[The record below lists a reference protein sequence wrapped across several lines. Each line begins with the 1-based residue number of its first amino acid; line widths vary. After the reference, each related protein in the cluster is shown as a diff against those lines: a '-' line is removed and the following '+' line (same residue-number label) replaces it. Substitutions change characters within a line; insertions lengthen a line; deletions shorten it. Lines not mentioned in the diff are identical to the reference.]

1 MSMRPSI
8 MAGMKTL
15 QAFKF
20 RLVPTPEQENLL
32 SRHAGGVRFVW
43 NKALDLQTA
52 RLDAGI
58 PLLSY
63 GDLARLL
70 TLWRASEEYGFLA
83 LGPVHPQQQ
92 TLKNLDRA
100 LREALDRTN
109 PKRFPRFKHKGEKDS
124 LRYPDPLQIKLDLAT
139 RDPSGRHLLPRIFL
153 PKVGWVK
160 VRVSR
165 PIVGDLRNATVTRK
179 AGRWAVSLQTGTDVP
194 EPTERALPEIG
205 LDLGVVSFATTSS
218 GTRIHPDPEILS
230 AMKRAED
237 RLRWEQRK
245 LSRKY
250 RKGPKSQNFRRQK
263 IRVARAHERVANMRL
278 DFLHKVSTAI
288 GETQAVVVVEDL
300 KIRNMTKSARG
311 TKESPGRKVRQ
322 KAGLNRSLLSRGWGT
337 FLSLLAYK
345 LERRGGRLVRVDPK
359 NTSRT
364 CFFCGHVSVENR
376 PDQTT
381 FRCVSCGHADH
392 ADANAA
398 KNILRAGRARS
409 ACSPGEPGAFVA

>member
-1 MSMRPSI
+1 
-8 MAGMKTL
+8 
-15 QAFKF
+15 
-20 RLVPTPEQENLL
+20 
-32 SRHAGGVRFVW
+32 
-43 NKALDLQTA
+43 
-52 RLDAGI
+52 
-58 PLLSY
+58 
-63 GDLARLL
+63 
-70 TLWRASEEYGFLA
+70 
-83 LGPVHPQQQ
+83 
-92 TLKNLDRA
+92 
-100 LREALDRTN
+100 
-109 PKRFPRFKHKGEKDS
+109 
-124 LRYPDPLQIKLDLAT
+124 
-139 RDPSGRHLLPRIFL
+139 
-153 PKVGWVK
+153 
-160 VRVSR
+160 
-165 PIVGDLRNATVTRK
+165 
-179 AGRWAVSLQTGTDVP
+179 
-194 EPTERALPEIG
+194 
-205 LDLGVVSFATTSS
+205 
-218 GTRIHPDPEILS
+218 
-230 AMKRAED
+230 MKRAED